1 MKSYTNLQQSQIL
14 AEILSHDTADQIYE
28 HFTITKVKDAPKEM
42 LYKHNGDVP
51 FQICGGIGIPCWSLA
66 ALLNVLPKII
76 DKDYVINITQ
86 NSTNTWFITY
96 DLFADRDC
104 SFRGLISKSNSLV
117 DACYEMILK
126 LNERKLL

>member
-51 FQICGGIGIPCWSLA
+51 FQICGGIGLPCWSLA
-66 ALLNVLPKII
+66 ALLNLLPNF
-76 DKDYVINITQ
+76 INRYTK
-86 NSTNTWFITY
+86 SLY
-96 DLFADRDC
+96 GFADVWYCGYEDEGGEYL
-104 SFRGLISKSNSLV
+104 FNIKADNLL

-126 LNERKLL
+126 LHELKLI